1 MKYLYMLTGVVHPE
15 RADVNVTS
23 TRIELGDTGDVINFS
38 IYKSRIAFTV
48 EASNLLNEEGMN
60 SLRLFAEEQVR
71 SVVDSLGFLVGC
83 GYDIEIIQCIE
94 PLHQGHLVFGVEEK
108 YLCELNYA
116 ELINPIELI
125 KILNGE
131 FGAYLRRCLN
141 DLRLAIRTPKD
152 SAFYC
157 YRAIECLTH
166 YFLNNGASKKSDAWE
181 MFRDKLSI
189 SKDQIMYI
197 KNAADPI
204 RHGNPLE
211 EQTADRRKV
220 MTDTWDITMKFI
232 KFTKSSAEK

>member
-23 TRIELGDTGDVINFS
+23 TRIELGDSGDVINFS

-48 EASNLLNEEGMN
+48 ETSTLLNESGMN

-71 SVVDSLGFLVGC
+71 TVVDSLGFLVGC

-94 PLHQGHLVFGVEEK
+94 PQHQGHLIFGVEEK
-108 YLCELNYA
+108 YLSELNYS
-116 ELINPIELI
+116 ELIEPIELVE
-125 KILNGE
+125 ILNSK

-157 YRAIECLTH
+157 YRAIECLIH
-166 YFLNNGASKKSDAWE
+166 YFLNNGTPNKSEAWQ
-181 MFRDKLSI
+181 MFRENI
-189 SKDQIMYI
+189 GVSKEQIMYI
-197 KNAADPI
+197 KKAADPI

-211 EQTADRRKV
+211 VQTADRQKV
-220 MTDTWDITMKFI
+220 MMDTWAITMKFI
-232 KFTKSSAEK
+232 TFAKSSA